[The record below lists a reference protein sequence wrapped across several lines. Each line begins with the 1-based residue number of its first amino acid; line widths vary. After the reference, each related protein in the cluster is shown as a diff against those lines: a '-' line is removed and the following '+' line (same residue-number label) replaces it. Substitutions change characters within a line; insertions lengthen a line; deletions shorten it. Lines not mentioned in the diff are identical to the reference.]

1 MAESNVKPG
10 GLSFEVNILRCCVV
24 YLNSIVID
32 IQVVLEE
39 AKTSDKPA
47 ITASPESPS
56 LTAEELEKK
65 LQEVEDRRKSLEAAT
80 LERLAEAEK
89 RAEEVIYNKEKLIK
103 LNKIFFQVRERKATM
118 PETPNEAE

>member
-1 MAESNVKPG
+1 MPEMDQEQKAPEVAESNVKPG
-10 GLSFEVNILRCCVV
+10 GLSFEVNILRCCAI
-24 YLNSIVID
+24 YLNSIVIV
-32 IQVVLEE
+32 IKVVLED

-89 RAEEVIYNKEKLIK
+89 RAEEVIQNLYFGNKR
-103 LNKIFFQVRERKATM
+103 IFTICM
-118 PETPNEAE
+118 YLC

>member
-1 MAESNVKPG
+1 M
-10 GLSFEVNILRCCVV
+10 
-24 YLNSIVID
+24 
-32 IQVVLEE
+32 VLED

-47 ITASPESPS
+47 ITTSPESPC

-89 RAEEVIYNKEKLIK
+89 RAEEVTQTFGKNKQNVFMSGE
-103 LNKIFFQVRERKATM
+103 REEGHDARDS
-118 PETPNEAE
+118 

>member
-1 MAESNVKPG
+1 ME
-10 GLSFEVNILRCCVV
+10 
-24 YLNSIVID
+24 D
-32 IQVVLEE
+32 

-47 ITASPESPS
+47 ITTSPESPC

-89 RAEEVIYNKEKLIK
+89 RAEEVTQTFGNKQNVFMSGE
-103 LNKIFFQVRERKATM
+103 REEGHDARDS
-118 PETPNEAE
+118 

>member
-1 MAESNVKPG
+1 MKLLHN
-10 GLSFEVNILRCCVV
+10 LNYILT
-24 YLNSIVID
+24 D
-32 IQVVLEE
+32 IKVVLED

-47 ITASPESPS
+47 ITTSPESPC

-89 RAEEVIYNKEKLIK
+89 RAEEVIKKFGNKTKCIY
-103 LNKIFFQVRERKATM
+103 VR
-118 PETPNEAE
+118 

>member
-39 AKTSDKPA
+39 AKPSDKPA

-89 RAEEVIYNKEKLIK
+89 RAEEGL
-103 LNKIFFQVRERKATM
+103 
-118 PETPNEAE
+118 

>member
-1 MAESNVKPG
+1 M
-10 GLSFEVNILRCCVV
+10 
-24 YLNSIVID
+24 
-32 IQVVLEE
+32 VLED

-89 RAEEVIYNKEKLIK
+89 RAEEVIKSFGNKR
-103 LNKIFFQVRERKATM
+103 IFTECIYVR
-118 PETPNEAE
+118 